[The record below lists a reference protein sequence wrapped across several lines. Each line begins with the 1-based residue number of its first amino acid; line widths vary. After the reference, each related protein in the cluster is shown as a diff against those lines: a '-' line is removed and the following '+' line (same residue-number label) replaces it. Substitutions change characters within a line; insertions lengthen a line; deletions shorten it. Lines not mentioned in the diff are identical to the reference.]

1 MDYISQTKTLFVGTN
16 SKSILTINI
25 EKLLDPMINLLSF
38 NKEEFDLTTEMEA
51 MGFQPG
57 ININDV
63 LNNQGEVSNIED
75 MSKIERLLDELRQKE
90 EQDRNIEDNNS
101 EYLEAQEGK
110 NDEDLRMLLQEQE
123 RILQQDQQN

>member
-51 MGFQPG
+51 MGF
-57 ININDV
+57 
-63 LNNQGEVSNIED
+63 
-75 MSKIERLLDELRQKE
+75 
-90 EQDRNIEDNNS
+90 
-101 EYLEAQEGK
+101 
-110 NDEDLRMLLQEQE
+110 
-123 RILQQDQQN
+123 